1 MKNKKTVCIYFLI
14 SIFLILQVFS
24 SCTSKKKSEINS
36 PEIPEFFRD
45 YEEPPYEK
53 EKTKGFITEKFDVV
67 QNDDDNEIQNQNTE
81 IITLEQSESE
91 NQQAENQQLKN
102 KSELCNYFELNSD
115 ENAKQ
120 SVIMAPSVKSEM
132 LSPDYWLS
140 KIENPYNLIMTR
152 EEIDKWNKDILEC
165 QFSPTEY
172 FKIVADIREYRKKF
186 NTQQIR
192 DEMMRYRTGIIWYKK
207 VKNQDKEIIKKLTVD
222 DWLTFYDK
230 MNYELLGTKE
240 YYAYTQAYR
249 YPENINYYPVRKG
262 VCVNRSTLRNIPDE
276 TLYTDNPDFWYDDV
290 NLISGILINEP
301 VLILWES
308 KDKQWYLVQTY
319 YSSGWIPK
327 KDVAVCTEE
336 QFSKYF
342 DYTSRSEP
350 DFITITS
357 DQFELTPNDFIFT
370 EDTNSE
376 SSIFETSN
384 SENIVNSLENTTF
397 ENKSLFMG
405 TYLQL
410 ADWKN
415 INISKKYSERIP
427 HSNYLVE
434 IPYKKDDDSLGIHY
448 ASIPAANCYK
458 GLVPFSKANV
468 ISLAFKSLGKPYGWG
483 GMYNERDCT
492 EYTKDLYRC
501 FGFNF
506 GKNSS
511 AQAAMP
517 GKTISFNNLTHKQR
531 CEILDSLPE
540 GTILYYY
547 GHVFIY
553 LGKNDEDYYVISAM
567 GTYYPDGKGVISN
580 INACS
585 VNVNNLNLIKKD
597 GKSWIDSL
605 ICAKLLKY

>member
-1 MKNKKTVCIYFLI
+1 MKNKKAFFLYLLI
-14 SIFLILQVFS
+14 CTLLIFQGFL
-24 SCTSKKKSEINS
+24 SCTSKKEAESTS
-36 PEIPEFFRD
+36 PEIPEIFRD

-53 EKTKGFITEKFDVV
+53 EKAQGFITENFEFSE
-67 QNDDDNEIQNQNTE
+67 NDCDTEFENEDTE
-81 IITLEQSESE
+81 IIFSEKNESE
-91 NQQAENQQLKN
+91 NQLDNTLLSEK
-102 KSELCNYFELNSD
+102 KSELSEYLKIDSD
-115 ENAKQ
+115 EYSNQ
-120 SVIMAPSVKSEM
+120 SIIMSPSVKTEM
-132 LSPDYWLS
+132 LYPDYWLG
-140 KIENPYNLIMTR
+140 KIENPYKVIMTR
-152 EEIDKWNKDILEC
+152 EEIDKWNQDILEC
-165 QFSPTEY
+165 RFSPTEY

-192 DEMMRYRTGIIWYKK
+192 DEMMRYRGGITWYKK
-207 VKNQDKEIIKKLTVD
+207 IQNQDKEIIKKLTVD

-230 MNYELLGTKE
+230 MNYEPLGTKE
-240 YYAYTQAYR
+240 YYAYTQVYK
-249 YPENINYYPVRKG
+249 YPENINYYPVKKG
-262 VCVNRSTLRNIPDE
+262 VCINRSTLRNIPDE

-290 NLISGILINEP
+290 NLISGILMNEP

-308 KDKQWYLVQTY
+308 KDKEWYLVQTY
-319 YSSGWIPK
+319 YSSGWIQK

-336 QFSKYF
+336 EFSKYF

-350 DFITITS
+350 DFVTITA
-357 DQFELTPNDFIFT
+357 DQLELSPEDFVFT
-370 EDTNSE
+370 KDDS
-376 SSIFETSN
+376 
-384 SENIVNSLENTTF
+384 VNLENDI
-397 ENKSLFMG
+397 NKTLFMG

-410 ADWKN
+410 ADWNN
-415 INISKKYSERIP
+415 INLSENYAERIP

-434 IPYKKDDDSLGIHY
+434 IPYKKEDGSLGIRY
-448 ASIPAANCYK
+448 ASISAANCYK
-458 GLVPFSKANV
+458 GLVPFSKGNV
-468 ISLAFKSLGKPYGWG
+468 ISLAFKSIGKPYGWG

-492 EYTKDLYRC
+492 EYTKELFRC

-517 GKTISFNNLTHKQR
+517 GETISFNKLTHKER
-531 CEILDSLPE
+531 CEVLDSLPE

-553 LGKNDEDYYVISAM
+553 LGKDDEDYYVISAM
-567 GTYYPDGKGVISN
+567 GTYYPDEKDVFFN

-597 GKSWIDSL
+597 GKTWIDSI